1 MRFYS
6 CCLLMAILVGAAFQS
21 APAEDKP
28 AHAASAASQFMNFPG
43 LPTCVKGSVKNG
55 DPSKG
60 GSVILAKATAGCLVP
75 WHWHTANEQLFM
87 SSGSAKVEMKDASPA
102 TLQAAGY
109 LNLPAKGHHQFT
121 CVAACTFFIASDA
134 AFDIHYVD
142 KEGKEISPDEAL
154 KSKAKSKVPMKKEAK
169 DMKDMKM

>member
-6 CCLLMAILVGAAFQS
+6 CCLLVAILVGSAFRLAQ
-21 APAEDKP
+21 AEDKP
-28 AHAASAASQFMNFPG
+28 APAAKTASEFANFPG

-55 DPSKG
+55 DPSTG
-60 GSVILAKATAGCLVP
+60 GSVILTKATAGCVVP

-87 SSGSAKVEMKDASPA
+87 VSGSAKAEMKDASPA
-102 TLQAAGY
+102 TLHAAGFVS
-109 LNLPAKGHHQFT
+109 LPAKGPHQFT
-121 CVAACTFFIASDA
+121 CVAACTFFISSDA

-142 KEGKEISPDEAL
+142 KDGKEISTDDAL
-154 KSKAKSKVPMKKEAK
+154 KSKAKAKTPMKKEMK

>member
-1 MRFYS
+1 MRLYS
-6 CCLLMAILVGAAFQS
+6 CCLIVAILVGPAFRLAQ
-21 APAEDKP
+21 AEDKP
-28 AHAASAASQFMNFPG
+28 AQAAKTASEFANFPG

-60 GSVILAKATAGCLVP
+60 GSVIVTKATTGCLVP

-87 SSGSAKVEMKDASPA
+87 VSGSGKAEMKDASPA
-102 TLQAAGY
+102 TLNAAGF
-109 LNLPAKGHHQFT
+109 LNLPAKVPHQFT
-121 CVAACTFFIASDA
+121 CVAACTFFISSDA

-142 KEGKEISPDEAL
+142 KDGKEISTDEAL
-154 KSKAKSKVPMKKEAK
+154 KSKAKSKTPMKKEMK

>member
-6 CCLLMAILVGAAFQS
+6 CCLLVAILVGPAFRL
-21 APAEDKP
+21 ARAEDKP
-28 AHAASAASQFMNFPG
+28 AHAAKAASEFMNFPG

-60 GSVILAKATAGCLVP
+60 GSVILAKVTAGCLIP
-75 WHWHTANEQLFM
+75 WHWHTANETLFM
-87 SSGSAKVEMKDASPA
+87 VSGSAKAEMKDASPA
-102 TLQAAGY
+102 KLNAAGF
-109 LNLPAKGHHQFT
+109 LNLPAKSAHQFT
-121 CVAACTFFIASDA
+121 CVAACTFFISSDA

-142 KEGKEISPDEAL
+142 KDGKEISTDDAL
-154 KSKAKSKVPMKKEAK
+154 KSKAKAKMPMKKEMK

>member
-1 MRFYS
+1 MRICT
-6 CCLLMAILVGAAFQS
+6 CCLVLTVLLGPAFQS
-21 APAEDKP
+21 ARAEDKP
-28 AHAASAASQFMNFPG
+28 AHAAKAASEFMNFPG

-60 GSVILAKATAGCLVP
+60 GSVILTKATAGCVVP

-102 TLQAAGY
+102 TLHAAGY
-109 LNLPAKGHHQFT
+109 VSLPAKSPHQFT
-121 CVAACTFFIASDA
+121 CIAACTFFISSDA

-142 KEGKEISPDEAL
+142 KDGKEISVDDAL
-154 KSKAKSKVPMKKEAK
+154 KSKAKSKAPMKKE
-169 DMKDMKM
+169 MKGMKM

>member
-1 MRFYS
+1 MRICT
-6 CCLLMAILVGAAFQS
+6 CCLVLAILV
-21 APAEDKP
+21 APASQFARAEDKP
-28 AHAASAASQFMNFPG
+28 AHAASPASEFVNFPG

-55 DPSKG
+55 DPTKG
-60 GSVILAKATAGCLVP
+60 GSVILAKATAGCLIP

-102 TLQAAGY
+102 TLHAAGY
-109 LNLPAKGHHQFT
+109 LSLPAKGHHQFT

-142 KEGKEISPDEAL
+142 KDGKEISPDEAL
-154 KSKAKSKVPMKKEAK
+154 KSKAKSKVPMKKEPK